1 MPWWRP
7 SSQVTRMALPR
18 CTVTSKVGLTT
29 HIVVQPG
36 NLTVTVVYK
45 VKPQPAPTPKA

>member
-1 MPWWRP
+1 M
-7 SSQVTRMALPR
+7 
-18 CTVTSKVGLTT
+18 TVTSKVGLTT

-45 VKPQPAPTPKA
+45 LKPAPRPAAAQGLEGEEPVEFGPGG

>member
-1 MPWWRP
+1 MPGR
-7 SSQVTRMALPR
+7 VTVAPAGGSIPVGGHVEVTV
-18 CTVTSKVGLTT
+18 TVTSKVGLTT

-45 VKPQPAPTPKA
+45 VKP